1 MRILGIFLSIVDGS
15 EQKQK
20 IDKMFSKFIVED
32 EKRMGHPLKTQP
44 FFAGFPVRVVGDSL
58 PPQCRRNLSK

>member
-1 MRILGIFLSIVDGS
+1 
-15 EQKQK
+15 
-20 IDKMFSKFIVED
+20 MFSKFIVED